1 MAYYSHSGLG
11 IAPVVVGAIIS
22 GTTSLVASLVSVFG
36 GSKKRQKEL
45 DAQNELIE
53 KEYRYQVQKAQ
64 LERDAAMRKQL
75 EAEAEAARQAKIT
88 EALNLKKQM
97 QQADNNKAIVI
108 ATVATLGTAMVLFAT
123 GDKKKKKRKK

>member
-11 IAPVVVGAIIS
+11 IAPVVVGSIIS
-22 GTTSLVASLVSVFG
+22 GATSLVASLVSVFG

-64 LERDAAMRKQL
+64 LEQDAATRKQL

>member
-1 MAYYSHSGLG
+1 MSYYPHSGLG
-11 IAPVVVGAIIS
+11 IAPVVVGSIIS
-22 GTTSLVASLVSVFG
+22 GATSLVASLVSIFG
-36 GSKKRQKEL
+36 GSKRRQKEL

-64 LERDAAMRKQL
+64 LEQDAAMRKQL
-75 EAEAEAARQAKIT
+75 EAEAEAARQAKIA